1 MTTTIGTAATRAE
14 DELEARLPS
23 VLAVV
28 VTHRGRPWLGRCL
41 TALAVQ
47 SYPLL
52 DVLVVDDAS
61 PDSRSQPALKRVAK
75 RHLRR
80 RRWGY
85 LRTARPLG
93 FGGAINWALG
103 RIRTDADLL
112 LFVHDDAVLERDSV
126 EHMVARIYAD
136 EVTAIVGPKV
146 VAWDDPGRLE
156 EVGMAIDRFG
166 YPYKG
171 LEEGEIDLGQHDR
184 ATEVFYVTSTCMLV
198 RHEVF
203 KRLRGWDARMRAYSE
218 DLDLCWRARLQ
229 GYAVK
234 VEPAAR
240 VRHAIALATGE
251 RTSPFRPARYFIR
264 RNRLR
269 TVLKN
274 ASGPRL
280 VALIPLFVLLALAEM
295 LGFVVLRQPRE
306 ILNLARAL
314 LWNAGRL
321 PQTLAERAR
330 VQSRRRVSDRRLK
343 RLMVRET
350 TRLRSYAG
358 QQAERL
364 EAAWGRRAELAERR
378 LGQLRSLV
386 ARLRGLAGVAAF
398 GALAAVLLGLRHF
411 LWAPSAALGELL
423 PFPDGALSLLRS
435 FVSPWQ
441 PAGLGASAPGP
452 PAHALL
458 GLVSIASFGDAGAAQ
473 KLTVL
478 GLGVLALVG
487 AYRLVADVVD
497 RPARWAAG
505 AVYVLGGVGY
515 AGLRDGRLGT
525 LVFGAAAPYALTAMA
540 RLTGWVR
547 PPGWSR
553 GRTLA
558 VLILA
563 AAVSAAFVPGSL
575 VLYALCAVVLAL
587 CRRLLQGRARGG
599 LASCVVALVAA
610 WALLLPWSATWTSAG
625 GPLARLL
632 STATRPS
639 YAATFAGQGVLSA
652 VLGQLPEAP
661 ALFGLAL
668 PVMGLVAVLTG
679 LGLRRRLAL
688 ALWAIVAATGWY
700 VALVAS
706 GRLPP
711 LVASPS
717 EAGVP
722 VALAFAALAGL
733 AVGAFRVDLPARGLG
748 WVHAATLGALAV
760 ALALFTAGVLPA
772 LGRGAWA
779 PGRGMRVEPAQ
790 TFAQIASVLSVEAAE
805 RGDFRV
811 LWVGRG
817 WRERDPSAARPLAS
831 TFLSGPAGPQI
842 TDLFVRDG
850 GEPYTE
856 LGRVVASVEE
866 GATDRGGRLL
876 GAFNVAFVVLD
887 RADDIGPW
895 LDQRD
900 LALVRTEPGFFI
912 LENRA
917 ALPRAA
923 IYEDL
928 PAYVSAVARTDPSL
942 TSRGA
947 QAPVTAL
954 ERTGIRSFAVDDGRG
969 PGVLF
974 LAEAAAPGWI
984 ASAGDRELDHIEGGW
999 GNAYL
1004 LSGAIKGR
1012 IQISYPRPL
1021 GSAVVLAVQVL
1032 AWVVV
1037 VGAAFSRRRKGSS
1050 GASQSAP

>member
-1 MTTTIGTAATRAE
+1 MTTTIGTAATRAD

-28 VTHRGRPWLGRCL
+28 VTHRGRPWLAQCL
-41 TALAVQ
+41 TSLATQ

-61 PDSRSQPALKRVAK
+61 PDVRSRPALKRVAK

-103 RIRTDADLL
+103 RVRTDADLL
-112 LFVHDDAVLERDSV
+112 LFVHDDAALEPSSV
-126 EHMVARIYAD
+126 ERMVARIYAD
-136 EVTAIVGPKV
+136 DATAIVGPKV
-146 VAWDDPGRLE
+146 VAWDDPSRLE

-203 KRLRGWDARMRAYSE
+203 KRLRGWDARMRAFSE
-218 DLDLCWRARLQ
+218 DLDLCWRARVQ
-229 GYAVK
+229 GYLVK

-240 VRHAIALATGE
+240 VRHAIALAKGE
-251 RTSPFRPARYFIR
+251 RSSPFGPARYFIR

-280 VALIPLFVLLALAEM
+280 VALIPLFVLLAFAEM

-330 VQSRRRVSDRRLK
+330 VQGRRRVSDRRLK

-350 TRLRSYAG
+350 TRLRAYAG

-378 LGQLRSLV
+378 LAQLRLFA
-386 ARLRGLAGVAAF
+386 ARLRGPAGLV
-398 GALAAVLLGLRHF
+398 ALAAIVGVLLGFRHY
-411 LWAPSAALGELL
+411 LWAPPAALGELL
-423 PFPDGALSLLRS
+423 PFPDGALSVLRS
-435 FVSPWQ
+435 FASPWQ
-441 PAGLGASAPGP
+441 PAGLGTAAPGP

-458 GLVSIASFGDAGAAQ
+458 GLVQVAALGGAGPAQ
-473 KLTVL
+473 KVLVL
-478 GLGVLALVG
+478 GLGVVALAG
-487 AYRLVADVVD
+487 AYRLVADLVD

-505 AVYVLGGVGY
+505 LAYALGGIGY
-515 AGLRDGRLGT
+515 AGLRDGALGA
-525 LVFGAAAPYALTAMA
+525 LVFGAAAPFVLAAMVQ
-540 RLTGWVR
+540 LTGWAR
-547 PPGWSR
+547 PPAWRR
-553 GRTLA
+553 GRALATLA
-558 VLILA
+558 LA
-563 AAVSAAFVPGSL
+563 AAISAAFVPGAL
-575 VLYALCAVVLAL
+575 LLYAACGAVLAA
-587 CRRLLQGRARGG
+587 CRGALAAGERGG
-599 LASCVVALVAA
+599 SVAALLALAGA
-610 WALLLPWSATWTSAG
+610 WALLLPWSAAWFEPG
-625 GPLARLL
+625 GPLGRLW
-632 STATRPS
+632 SEATGPAFVAA
-639 YAATFAGQGVLSA
+639 YADHGLVSA
-652 VLGQLPEAP
+652 VLGQLPETP
-661 ALFGLAL
+661 VLFGLAL
-668 PVMGLVAVLTG
+668 PLLGLVAVG
-679 LGLRRRLAL
+679 AGMGPRRRMAL
-688 ALWAIVAATGWY
+688 ALWGIVIVIGWY
-700 VALVAS
+700 VSLVAAEV
-706 GRLPP
+706 LPP
-711 LVASPS
+711 VVATPT

-722 VALAFAALAGL
+722 VALAFAALTGL
-733 AVGAFRVDLPARGLG
+733 AVGAFRLDLPARGLG
-748 WVHAATLGALAV
+748 LVHAATLGALALAA
-760 ALALFTAGVLPA
+760 ALIAAGVLPA
-772 LGRGAWA
+772 VGRGAWA
-779 PGRGMRVEPAQ
+779 PGRGSQAEPAA
-790 TFAQIASVLSVEAAE
+790 TFAQIASVLSAEKAE

-817 WRERDPSAARPLAS
+817 WRARAASAARPVAGA
-831 TFLSGPAGPQI
+831 FLSGPEGPAV
-842 TDLFVRDG
+842 TDLFVRDD
-850 GEPYTE
+850 GEPYRE
-856 LGRVVASVEE
+856 LERVIASIEE

-876 GAFNVAFVVLD
+876 GAFNVTFVVLD
-887 RADDIGPW
+887 RDDDIPSW

-900 LALVRTEPGFFI
+900 LALIRTEPNFFI

-917 ALPRAA
+917 ALPRAG
-923 IYEDL
+923 IYEEL
-928 PAYVSAVARTDPSL
+928 PAYVVAVERTDPSL

-947 QAPVTAL
+947 QTAISDL
-954 ERTGIRSFAVDDGRG
+954 RRSSPRSFIASDASG

-974 LAEAAAPGWI
+974 LAESAAPGWI
-984 ASAGDRELDHIEGGW
+984 AAAGNRELDRIEGGW
-999 GNAYL
+999 GNAFA
-1004 LSGAIKGR
+1004 LSGAIEGP
-1012 IQISYPRPL
+1012 IEVSYRRPL
-1021 GSAVVLAVQVL
+1021 GGVLVLLVQVL

-1037 VGAAFSRRRKGSS
+1037 VGAAFSRRRRHALA
-1050 GASQSAP
+1050 GAAR